1 LAEILVV
8 DHSAKK
14 RTWLNKIL
22 NVGGHQ
28 VFFCKDGAEAVGAFQ
43 QTRPDAVILTLNLP
57 KLPGPKLAQQIKE
70 MPEGKR
76 TPVILTGSGPIFH
89 RAVMDAKFD
98 PGWNVDSI
106 LEEPYSG
113 SLILSTLAE
122 QIAHFAGPA
131 DATED
136 TAESVGDDK
145 AHDASWD
152 APRPS
157 PSPECMDDFAE
168 QVEMERLSLEIK
180 NLQKRKTESEAKY
193 SHAESEARDRLT
205 MLQVDADMLEG
216 EINSL
221 LEDKGKKEE
230 EYRQREEE
238 AKSRLAELQAGITSA
253 QKELESLENSKDDL
267 GQERAQAQEK
277 AHSAVERA
285 QSEANILAE
294 EISEL
299 RAKRDEAAHRREME
313 EEQSKSRITELRSES
328 KNLEEEVAC
337 IGDRKAK
344 EQEAFDQV
352 KSEFDEKIESR
363 HGEIEALNGEI
374 RKLHESK
381 ETVAREKES
390 GEREHQEALSGM
402 RDEKLKLEDAIGVL
416 QAAKI
421 EAENTQRHSLAQSQE
436 RMAEIQAESDK
447 LRAEMTALHQK
458 RDEFLAQQE
467 TEEVQ
472 AASKITELGKEASGL
487 EEKIITLHEQS
498 DQTQQTLLNRKAET
512 EKEISSSKLEVE
524 QLNSA
529 IGELREKKEKT
540 ENETIAGDQKRQKIL
555 SALHEDKRK
564 LEDQLALLKKSKI
577 ETEQTQA
584 ELLEQSRHRI
594 EKANAESDKLRAEAD
609 HLRNEKDQLLQ
620 RLKQEEE
627 EATSKIDALRLEAQG
642 LGSEVASNRAAREK
656 EESDAEKR
664 KMELE
669 EVIST
674 LKSEHRQLNAKIG
687 ELRELEESDGR
698 GKSSLVQEH
707 EKTLASYR
715 DKKKIADDEL
725 SSLTA
730 RIEEQKANQARSLSE
745 AQNEIVA
752 VQAKSETLRSEAD
765 RLRKANADM
774 DRELRKKKEGAEE
787 RIITLQSEADHL
799 CDQIVAQKA
808 QHAKESGDAA
818 QSVHDRLHSLREK
831 TEQIEK
837 YAGLVRRKRQ
847 VEESKAEKAS
857 RQLAVV
863 KDELK
868 KVGVFIQ
875 DAKSERRQYQ
885 GDIKSSKAE
894 YDRISRNLD
903 TTRKQLDDAKKEM
916 ENFKASEFESQSAR
930 KVEMEALEARKNG
943 VESDLNT
950 KEIEA
955 RERLAEMQ
963 LQLHDIIDNNRNQRL
978 EMDAERRR
986 HEEDIQ
992 HCGQQ
997 AKIKLAKIHA
1007 KALDAR
1013 EAVIKSHRIYK
1024 AQKESLKCAQE
1035 RLRAR
1040 LIEAE
1045 LNQREK
1051 VAKDQLMR
1059 IHAEMLEINGAIKNI
1074 RSKREHVAQGH
1085 SRFDD
1090 GDFLNKEIKSVE
1102 KTIENVMRISSR
1114 QDLDSFVESTAR
1126 SKPVAGAAIAPV
1138 KEKVARPE
1146 STRESKTEAHQK
1158 LEKNAGLI
1166 SKPKIEKAAPKT
1178 EDEKRQR
1185 IEDIFSE
1192 LVPGGGSRSQMP
1204 KLDVKKVYQDAPEPE
1219 DAMTVSDELSDI
1231 MESAAK
1237 SVDRNAAEDVLSSK
1251 LMGAYQQPKED
1262 DPPSPHDAIP
1272 GFQTTAEVGAE
1283 DELVNEIVHKHSVLK
1298 SANYFELLGIPQ
1310 TATEQ
1315 EIRYAYRWMTRKFY
1329 PEKIQGGY
1337 SQEIQIK
1344 AKEVMDRATE
1354 AYRVLV
1360 EFKTRR
1366 DYIKNMGH
1374 PVEKQKRSVY
1384 TVLQAENEF
1393 NIGLSAVKHR
1403 AWHIAR
1409 QHFAKAMEMFP
1420 EEALYHAY
1428 FGWAIYNMQDIKL
1441 AERTAQAQVLLEKA
1455 IGLNPKVD
1463 QAYFFLGMIMKDK
1476 DLLDKASKLFAQAY
1490 RINKKNK
1497 EAQNQLK
1504 ILMKMKQGQ
1513 NAEAESVGPTAE
1525 AESESFLSGDFNV
1538 GRVKDAIKKVFSS

>member
-28 VFFCKDGAEAVGAFQ
+28 VYFCKDGAEAVGAFK

-57 KLPGPKLAQQIKE
+57 KLPGSKLAEQIKE
-70 MPEGKR
+70 MPEGKH

-122 QIAHFAGPA
+122 QIAHFAGPV

-136 TAESVGDDK
+136 TAESVEDDK

-157 PSPECMDDFAE
+157 ASPERVDDFAE
-168 QVEMERLSLEIK
+168 QMEVERLSLEIK

-193 SHAESEARDRLT
+193 SHAESEARDRLAT
-205 MLQVDADMLEG
+205 LQVDADMLEG

-221 LEDKGKKEE
+221 LEDKVNKET
-230 EYRQREEE
+230 EYRLREEE
-238 AKSRLAELQAGITSA
+238 AQSRLAELQLGIASA
-253 QKELESLENSKDDL
+253 QKEFESLENSKENLDM
-267 GQERAQAQEK
+267 ERAQAQEK
-277 AHSAVERA
+277 ARSAVEQA
-285 QSEANILAE
+285 QNEANILVE

-299 RAKRDEAAHRREME
+299 RAKRDEAAHSREME
-313 EEQSKSRITELRSES
+313 EEQSKSRVAELRSES
-328 KNLEEEVAC
+328 KNLEEEVAR

-363 HGEIEALNGEI
+363 HGEIEALNDEI

-402 RDEKLKLEDAIGVL
+402 RDEKLKLEDALGVL
-416 QAAKI
+416 QAAII
-421 EAENTQRHSLAQSQE
+421 EAEKTQRHSLDQSHG

-447 LRAEMTALHQK
+447 LRKEMTALRQK

-487 EEKIITLHEQS
+487 EEKIIALHEQS
-498 DQTQQTLLNRKAET
+498 DQAQQTLLNRKAEI

-524 QLNSA
+524 QLNTA
-529 IGELREKKEKT
+529 IEELREKKEKT
-540 ENETIAGDQKRQKIL
+540 ENETIAGDQQRQKIL

-584 ELLEQSRHRI
+584 ELLEQSSQRI
-594 EKANAESDKLRAEAD
+594 EKANAESDKLRAEAER
-609 HLRNEKDQLLQ
+609 LRAEKDQFLHGQ
-620 RLKQEEE
+620 KMEEE
-627 EATSKIDALRLEAQG
+627 EATSRIAGLRIGVNDLE
-642 LGSEVASNRAAREK
+642 SEVASTRAAREK
-656 EESDAEKR
+656 EESEAKER
-664 KMELE
+664 KAELE
-669 EVIST
+669 KEIST
-674 LKSEHRQLNAKIG
+674 LESEHSQLNAKIG
-687 ELRELEESDGR
+687 ELRELEESVGR
-698 GKSSLVQEH
+698 SRDSVEQKSET
-707 EKTLASYR
+707 TLASYG
-715 DKKKIADDEL
+715 DNKKVAADEL

-730 RIEEQKANQARSLSE
+730 RIEEQKAQQARSLSE

-752 VQAKSETLRSEAD
+752 VQTESETLRSEAN

-774 DRELRKKKEGAEE
+774 DRELREKKESAEK
-787 RIITLQSEADHL
+787 RILTLQSEADRL
-799 CDQIVAQKA
+799 SGQIVAQKA

-818 QSVHDRLHSLREK
+818 KSVHDRLQSLREK
-831 TEQIEK
+831 TKQIEK
-837 YAGLVRRKRQ
+837 YVGLVRQNRQ
-847 VEESKAEKAS
+847 AEESKAEKAS
-857 RQLAVV
+857 QQLAVV

-875 DAKSERRQYQ
+875 DAKNERRQYQ

-916 ENFKASEFESQSAR
+916 ATRQVSELESQSAR
-930 KVEMEALEARKNG
+930 KAEIEALEARKKG
-943 VESDLNT
+943 IESDLNT

-963 LQLHDIIDNNRNQRL
+963 IQLHEIIDKNRNHRL
-978 EMDAERRR
+978 EMDAELRR

-992 HCGQQ
+992 RREQQ
-997 AKIKLAKIHA
+997 AKIKLAKILA

-1024 AQKESLKCAQE
+1024 AQKESLKRAQE

-1059 IHAEMLEINGAIKNI
+1059 IHAEMLEINGSIKNI
-1074 RSKREHVAQGH
+1074 RNKREHVAQGH

-1114 QDLDSFVESTAR
+1114 QDLDSFVESAAKP
-1126 SKPVAGAAIAPV
+1126 KPVAGAAIAPV

-1158 LEKNAGLI
+1158 LEKDVGLI
-1166 SKPKIEKAAPKT
+1166 SKPKIEKAAPQT
-1178 EDEKRQR
+1178 GDEKRQR

-1192 LVPGGGSRSQMP
+1192 LVPGGGSKSQMP
-1204 KLDVKKVYQDAPEPE
+1204 KLDVKKVYEDAQEPE
-1219 DAMTVSDELSDI
+1219 EAITVSDEISEI
-1231 MESAAK
+1231 MESAVR
-1237 SVDRNAAEDVLSSK
+1237 SVDQEATEEITVGK
-1251 LMGAYQQPKED
+1251 PMGAGRQKGGD

-1272 GFQTTAEVGAE
+1272 GFQTTAEAGTE
-1283 DELVNEIVHKHSVLK
+1283 DELVQEIVRKHSVLK

-1329 PEKIQGGY
+1329 PEKIQGDY

-1374 PVEKQKRSVY
+1374 PAEKQKRSVY

-1393 NIGLSAVKHR
+1393 NIGLSAVKHK

-1441 AERTAQAQVLLEKA
+1441 AERTAQAQVLFEKA

-1476 DLLDKASKLFAQAY
+1476 DFLDKASKLFAQAY

-1504 ILMKMKQGQ
+1504 ILMKMKQGRK
-1513 NAEAESVGPTAE
+1513 AEVESVGPTAQ
-1525 AESESFLSGDFNV
+1525 AQSESFLSGDFNV
-1538 GRVKDAIKKVFSS
+1538 DRVKDAIKKVFSS